1 LATATASVD
10 PTEARNEF
18 IGTAGMVA
26 IGGHQMM
33 VALDR
38 RCHNPIFGEAAV
50 DRDELSVLWIGR
62 RRLVFTDR

>member
-1 LATATASVD
+1 
-10 PTEARNEF
+10 
-18 IGTAGMVA
+18 
-26 IGGHQMM
+26 M